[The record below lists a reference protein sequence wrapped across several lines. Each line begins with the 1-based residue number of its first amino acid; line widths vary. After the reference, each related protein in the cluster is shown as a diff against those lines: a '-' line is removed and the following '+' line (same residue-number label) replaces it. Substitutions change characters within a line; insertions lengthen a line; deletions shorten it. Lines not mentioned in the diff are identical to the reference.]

1 MSEPRRGQLTAL
13 ILAGQREGRVD
24 AFAAEMGQT
33 YKCLVPVAGEPMILH
48 VVRSLAACEEVGDIL
63 ISANAA
69 ASLEDLPPIA
79 ALIAA
84 GGLQILPAKPNLV
97 DSVMAALAGRRFP
110 VLVTTADNVLLS
122 PHAVAELHDRAQVAE
137 ADIAVAFARRQSVL
151 AAHSDGQR
159 RFYRFAD
166 DAYSNCNSYWL
177 GSAQALRPVEIFRQ
191 GGQFAKH
198 PWRIVQAF
206 GLLNLLL
213 LLTHRLSLHGA
224 ARRIS
229 RRFNVALA
237 AVVLADGSQAID
249 VDNLRSHGIAE
260 LLLTERAPQA
270 EAA

>member
-137 ADIAVAFARRQSVL
+137 ADIAVAFARPNRCWPRIPTDRGASI
-151 AAHSDGQR
+151 
-159 RFYRFAD
+159 
-166 DAYSNCNSYWL
+166 
-177 GSAQALRPVEIFRQ
+177 ALPTMPIRTATAI
-191 GGQFAKH
+191 G
-198 PWRIVQAF
+198 W
-206 GLLNLLL
+206 
-213 LLTHRLSLHGA
+213 A
-224 ARRIS
+224 ARERCGRLRCFVTAGSSPSIRGGS
-229 RRFNVALA
+229 CRRS
-237 AVVLADGSQAID
+237 GCS
-249 VDNLRSHGIAE
+249 
-260 LLLTERAPQA
+260 T
-270 EAA
+270 